1 MADGFIGEIRLFAG
15 DFAPQGWALCEGQLL
30 AISQHTALFTILGTT
45 YGGDGKA
52 SFALP
57 DLRGRV
63 PLHPGQG
70 AGLSAR
76 RLAEKG
82 GAEAVTLTAAQMP
95 SHTHAVA
102 AASGTGTSASPTNNV
117 WAASSKQ
124 DQQYSGAA
132 NSTMQQGALASAGGG
147 QAHDNMPPYLGL
159 NYIISPF
166 GIFPSPT

>member
-15 DFAPQGWALCEGQLL
+15 NFAPQGWALCEGQLL
-30 AISQHTALFTILGTT
+30 AISQHTALFSILGTA
-45 YGGDGKA
+45 YGGDGKS

-70 AGLSAR
+70 AGLTAR
-76 RLAEKG
+76 QLAEKG
-82 GAEAVTLTAAQMP
+82 GAEAVTLTSAQMP

-102 AASGTGTSASPTNNV
+102 ASSGTGTSASPASNV

-124 DQQYSGAA
+124 DQQYAGTA
-132 NSTMQQGALASAGGG
+132 NTTMQQGALASAGGG
-147 QAHDNMPPYLGL
+147 QAHNNMPPYLGL
-159 NYIISPF
+159 NYIICLI
-166 GIFPSPT
+166 GTFPTRA

>member
-1 MADGFIGEIRLFAG
+1 MFAG
-15 DFAPQGWALCEGQLL
+15 TYAPVGWAFCAGQLL
-30 AISQHTALFTILGTT
+30 PISENDVLFTLIGTR
-45 YGGDGKA
+45 YGGDGQET
-52 SFALP
+52 FALP

-95 SHTHAVA
+95 GHTHAVA
-102 AASGTGTSASPTNNV
+102 AASGAGTSASPSNNV

-159 NYIISPF
+159 NYIICLI
-166 GIFPSPT
+166 GTFPTRV